1 MGTFWPMSKGATS
14 VALDI
19 SEFALLIFGVVL
31 VIGIVGEYAKSE
43 RWKRWL
49 RLFEIFVTIGV
60 SGELLADG
68 GIFLFSSRLQTI
80 SDWEVA
86 QLNDKAEAARLEQER
101 LRTDNLRLTHDT
113 EVARADAAAAN
124 ERASEAEARSKD
136 AEARAAEAN
145 QKAEQERL
153 ERVKIEEARA
163 DRRLSAEQLAA
174 MVAKLRILPPSDV
187 GIIRWTPSL
196 ETRRF
201 ANDICDA
208 FEQAG
213 WRPLLAWREQPWVN
227 VTDLHVEAD
236 RSAGDDIDHA
246 AREISELFRS
256 LGFNVWDL
264 PRGPLSAETLKEL
277 RAKSPG
283 FQGFQGE
290 HAAFFA
296 PIQIWIGV
304 HRRGY

>member
-19 SEFALLIFGVVL
+19 SEFALLVFGVVL

-43 RWKRWL
+43 RWKRRL
-49 RLFEIFVTIGV
+49 RLFEIFVIIGV

-68 GIFLFSSRLQTI
+68 GIFLFSRRLQTI

-163 DRRLSAEQLAA
+163 DRRLSDEQFAT
-174 MVAKLRILPPSDV
+174 MVAKLRTLPPGDV
-187 GIIRWTPSL
+187 GIIRWTPAL
-196 ETRRF
+196 EVRRF
-201 ANDICDA
+201 ASDIWAA
-208 FEQAG
+208 FKEAG
-213 WRPLLAWREQPWVN
+213 WRPLEVWREQPWVN
-227 VTDLHVEAD
+227 VTDLRIDAD
-236 RSAGDDIDHA
+236 
-246 AREISELFRS
+246 
-256 LGFNVWDL
+256 
-264 PRGPLSAETLKEL
+264 P
-277 RAKSPG
+277 
-283 FQGFQGE
+283 
-290 HAAFFA
+290 
-296 PIQIWIGV
+296 
-304 HRRGY
+304 